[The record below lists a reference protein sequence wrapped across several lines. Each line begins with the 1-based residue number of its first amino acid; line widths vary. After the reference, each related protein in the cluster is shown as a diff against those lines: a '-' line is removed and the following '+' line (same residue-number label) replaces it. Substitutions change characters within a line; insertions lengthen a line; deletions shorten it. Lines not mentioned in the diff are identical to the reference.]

1 MLVLNMT
8 MNKGKEEGCTFTAD
22 ICFGSLCMLTT
33 DFYSILPQTS
43 ISSNSDKRQTGPYIL
58 IRAQSSQALHEDDR
72 IIVPFSE
79 NPSPL

>member
-8 MNKGKEEGCTFTAD
+8 MNKGKEEGYTFAAD
-22 ICFGSLCMLTT
+22 FSFSSLCMLTT

-43 ISSNSDKRQTGPYIL
+43 ISSDSDKRQTGPYIL
-58 IRAQSSQALHEDDR
+58 ITAQSSKALHEGDR

-79 NPSPL
+79 TPSPL